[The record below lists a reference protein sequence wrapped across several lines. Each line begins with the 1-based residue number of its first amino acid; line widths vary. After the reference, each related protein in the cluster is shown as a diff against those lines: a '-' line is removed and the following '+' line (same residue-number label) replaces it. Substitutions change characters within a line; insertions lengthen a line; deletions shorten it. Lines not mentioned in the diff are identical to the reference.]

1 MEQPSWIPLRLRES
15 NSNPAGSAVLAL
27 AATRA
32 TVPGWQ
38 PVALRPPAPLRI
50 PRHAASCTAAS
61 NATASNATA
70 STAGATSASDTAA
83 SSTANTATLPVPL
96 LPAQKSKII

>member
-27 AATRA
+27 AATGA
-32 TVPGWQ
+32 TVSGWQ
-38 PVALRPPAPLRI
+38 PPALRT
-50 PRHAASCTAAS
+50 PRHAASCTAAI
-61 NATASNATA
+61 NATA

-96 LPAQKSKII
+96 LPAQNSKII

>member
-27 AATRA
+27 VVTGA

-38 PVALRPPAPLRI
+38 PPALRTPAPLRI
-50 PRHAASCTAAS
+50 PRHAASCTA
-61 NATASNATA
+61 ASNATA

>member
-27 AATRA
+27 AVLGYGFRPAATCTA
-32 TVPGWQ
+32 DTVP
-38 PVALRPPAPLRI
+38 LRTQ
-50 PRHAASCTAAS
+50 RHAASCTA
-61 NATASNATA
+61 ASNATA

>member
-15 NSNPAGSAVLAL
+15 NSNPAGSAVLVL
-27 AATRA
+27 AANTAAASNA
-32 TVPGWQ
+32 TP
-38 PVALRPPAPLRI
+38 LEPLRI
-50 PRHAASCTAAS
+50 PRHAASCTA
-61 NATASNATA
+61 ASNATA

-83 SSTANTATLPVPL
+83 SSTANTATPPAPL

>member
-15 NSNPAGSAVLAL
+15 NSNPAGSAVLVL
-27 AATRA
+27 AANTAAASNA
-32 TVPGWQ
+32 TP
-38 PVALRPPAPLRI
+38 LEPLRI

-61 NATASNATA
+61 NATASNTTPPA
-70 STAGATSASDTAA
+70 
-83 SSTANTATLPVPL
+83 PL

>member
-15 NSNPAGSAVLAL
+15 NSNPAGSAVLVLAVL
-27 AATRA
+27 GYGFRPAAT
-32 TVPGWQ
+32 
-38 PVALRPPAPLRI
+38 
-50 PRHAASCTAAS
+50 
-61 NATASNATA
+61 
-70 STAGATSASDTAA
+70 STADTSATAA

>member
-27 AATRA
+27 AAAGA

-38 PVALRPPAPLRI
+38 PPALRIPAPLRT
-50 PRHAASCTAAS
+50 PRHAASCTA
-61 NATASNATA
+61 ASNATA